1 MSYHRPQVSSYDNSA
16 HFGYSDLF
24 DMLGGASDVSED
36 PLGGYDE
43 TGIRPRARD
52 MNSGPEKGDNVIQV
66 ILNHTFFELILLV
79 CSNKCKCFPMQCIKC
94 TYK

>member
-1 MSYHRPQVSSYDNSA
+1 
-16 HFGYSDLF
+16 
-24 DMLGGASDVSED
+24 MLGGASDVSED

-66 ILNHTFFELILLV
+66 ILNHTFFRINFVGMLTQ
-79 CSNKCKCFPMQCIKC
+79 MQVLPDAVHKMHV
-94 TYK
+94 